1 MFLLEEKGIQN
12 FVEYIANRFKEIFE
26 ILIIIGNIAATITII
41 VGCIMWL
48 SRFDPNAGK
57 RLFLYGIILAIIIR
71 FLATLGL
78 PTAIIP

>member
-1 MFLLEEKGIQN
+1 MFLLEERSIQN
-12 FVEYIANRFKEIFE
+12 FVEYILNRFEEVFE

-57 RLFLYGIILAIIIR
+57 RLFLYGLILAIIIR
-71 FLATLGL
+71 FLATSGF
-78 PTAIIP
+78 PATIIP

>member
-1 MFLLEEKGIQN
+1 MFLLEERGIQN
-12 FVEYIANRFKEIFE
+12 FMEYVANQFEKIFE
-26 ILIIIGNIAATITII
+26 ILMFIGNIAATITII

-78 PTAIIP
+78 PETIIP